1 MNFIRRMYTQIVK
14 KDKINLDS
22 HLYNFMVS
30 QNSKDVITFL
40 DGNYKITDNVGKYYK
55 NIKQY
60 EMHESHSPQPF
71 IKIEKSKK
79 IN

>member
-1 MNFIRRMYTQIVK
+1 MNFVKRLSSKIVSK
-14 KDKINLDS
+14 NKINLHS
-22 HLYNFMVS
+22 NLYNVMLS

-40 DGNYKITDNVGKYYK
+40 DGDYKITDNIGEYYK
-55 NIKQY
+55 NIKKY

-79 IN
+79 